1 MPRGLLSPTLIT
13 DGGLDFDNMD
23 MIVDNYASGGGPL
36 SPLAVD
42 TEEPR
47 VSKKRSRTN
56 QVPAREYWRIYKVS
70 IERLL
75 TTLFLDDEH
84 VAQMRDQI
92 ENLENEKASLLTELE
107 GVIAQFRNKERNLIE
122 TQRLLEEAQNEMA
135 QGSTAQS
142 SAEVEEL
149 TQQVLRHI

>member
-1 MPRGLLSPTLIT
+1 ML
-13 DGGLDFDNMD
+13 
-23 MIVDNYASGGGPL
+23 Y
-36 SPLAVD
+36 
-42 TEEPR
+42 
-47 VSKKRSRTN
+47 
-56 QVPAREYWRIYKVS
+56 
-70 IERLL
+70 
-75 TTLFLDDEH
+75 LDDEH

-135 QGSTAQS
+135 QGSAAQS

>member
-1 MPRGLLSPTLIT
+1 
-13 DGGLDFDNMD
+13 
-23 MIVDNYASGGGPL
+23 
-36 SPLAVD
+36 
-42 TEEPR
+42 
-47 VSKKRSRTN
+47 
-56 QVPAREYWRIYKVS
+56 
-70 IERLL
+70 
-75 TTLFLDDEH
+75 LFLDDEH